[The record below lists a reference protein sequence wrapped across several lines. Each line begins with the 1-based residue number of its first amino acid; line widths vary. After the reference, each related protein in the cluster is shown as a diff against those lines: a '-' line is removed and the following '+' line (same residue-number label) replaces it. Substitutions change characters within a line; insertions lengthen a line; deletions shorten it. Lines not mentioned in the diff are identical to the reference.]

1 MAAACFAAAQQRP
14 TEPECQEALGKGDEV
29 MEEWLELNRALMERN
44 IEVWE
49 KIGRLEARLQ
59 WLEERS
65 CYGGNQR
72 VGNEPCKVVHLHPKR

>member
-1 MAAACFAAAQQRP
+1 
-14 TEPECQEALGKGDEV
+14 
-29 MEEWLELNRALMERN
+29 MERN

-65 CYGGNQR
+65 CYCGNQR
-72 VGNEPCKVVHLHPKR
+72 VGNEPCKVVRLQPKY